1 MGFTPTLSPKD
12 RKGNL
17 SFDHLP
23 TSVLFAV
30 KKDSEYKSQLVSE
43 ILTGLGKRV
52 ENEKE
57 RTKNDEELDSVTLI
71 QTLLPTWTFSEGRL
85 EPKWI
90 GP

>member
-1 MGFTPTLSPKD
+1 M
-12 RKGNL
+12 
-17 SFDHLP
+17 
-23 TSVLFAV
+23 

-71 QTLLPTWTFSEGRL
+71 QTLLLTWTFSEGRL
-85 EPKWI
+85 EPKWK